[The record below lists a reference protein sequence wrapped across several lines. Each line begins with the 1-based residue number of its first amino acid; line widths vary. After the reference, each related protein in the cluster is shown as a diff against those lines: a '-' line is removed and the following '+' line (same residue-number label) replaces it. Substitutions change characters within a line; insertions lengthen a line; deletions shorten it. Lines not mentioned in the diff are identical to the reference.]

1 MYTATSFGYGEDFV
15 ITPIKCPPPKIV
27 AVKRSLK
34 SKLKAN
40 FMDDDNDSDVKDD
53 FINDEDESKDLIEFE
68 REEQPLIDLS
78 DNSNNST
85 SDDTLKDM
93 NERNSSANG
102 GTITML
108 LDLLEIGSIINNN
121 KSDFVCQSERE
132 DCAGDDCASLPT
144 STPKKSSSSSLTSVP
159 LESPGA
165 CARVRAG
172 NAELS
177 TIPST
182 IPSLPPQPLT
192 ENPSIVKNFADNLAK
207 SGESEEK
214 FAEKCAESANEPLQV
229 ALSGIDDLSVD
240 LERLQKLQENLQ
252 QLREKEEKLSS
263 IFTSSGTIIPSA
275 ASSSKDSSNL
285 SCSTA
290 DEHVTLPNIDAAS
303 CARLVTSDSNNNQI
317 KLDFLS
323 PHTSQRKLPPKFYS
337 STNSL
342 NRSDCFEASSRLK
355 RLEERFKGFSYT
367 KKLLRD
373 SKLFSKS
380 EEILSSYGTESEFS
394 GTTESLNSTRRL
406 PFTSEDSWRQVKEC
420 GDDKQD
426 YVNNLASSDRRKFP
440 PKSLNDTNGE

>member
-34 SKLKAN
+34 SKLKSN
-40 FMDDDNDSDVKDD
+40 IMDDENDSDIKDD
-53 FINDEDESKDLIEFE
+53 FINEEEDSKDLIEFE
-68 REEQPLIDLS
+68 REDQPLIDLS
-78 DNSNNST
+78 DNSNNSA
-85 SDDTLKDM
+85 SNDTLKDM
-93 NERNSSANG
+93 NDKNSNGNSS
-102 GTITML
+102 TITML

-121 KSDFVCQSERE
+121 KNDFVCKSETE
-132 DCAGDDCASLPT
+132 NCAGDDCPLLPT
-144 STPKKSSSSSLTSVP
+144 STQNKSSSSSSRNFP
-159 LESPGA
+159 LENPGA
-165 CARVRAG
+165 CAHVTAG

-177 TIPST
+177 TFS
-182 IPSLPPQPLT
+182 SLPPQPLT
-192 ENPSIVKNFADNLAK
+192 ENPSIVKNLADNLVK
-207 SGESEEK
+207 SEESELNSSE
-214 FAEKCAESANEPLQV
+214 ESSKEPLQV
-229 ALSGIDDLSVD
+229 ALSGIDDLSID

-263 IFTSSGTIIPSA
+263 IFTSSGNIPSS
-275 ASSSKDSSNL
+275 ASSSKDPSAL
-285 SCSTA
+285 SCSPKKSSQVT
-290 DEHVTLPNIDAAS
+290 DEHVTLPNNEGVRDD
-303 CARLVTSDSNNNQI
+303 LTSDKNNNEI

-323 PHTSQRKLPPKFYS
+323 PNTSQRKLPPKFYS

-394 GTTESLNSTRRL
+394 GTTEPLNSSQRL
-406 PFTSEDSWRQVKEC
+406 FTFERISLSETKEC
-420 GDDKQD
+420 VEDKKD
-426 YVNNLASSDRRKFP
+426 YDNKFSSHTNEITITSVNDN
-440 PKSLNDTNGE
+440 NGE